1 MLMSELARRPV
12 SVIVA
17 VGGVQSALAAKAAT
31 TTIPIVFNVGEDPV
45 RLGLVSSLSRPGGN
59 VTGNNFFSGELVAKH
74 LEILRELVPA
84 AARVAVLVNPT
95 HLTAEPAVRDAQAA
109 GRTMGLQ
116 IRVLN
121 AGGGKEIDAAF
132 ATLAHER
139 PDALLVG
146 SGPPFA
152 TRRVQLVQSAAYHKI
167 PAIYPLR
174 QYVEIGGLVTYG
186 TSLTNAY
193 RKSAS
198 IPGVSSRARSPR
210 SCRSCSRR
218 SSNWLSMP
226 RQPGCLASPCHPRCS
241 PAPTR

>member
-1 MLMSELARRPV
+1 M
-12 SVIVA
+12 
-17 VGGVQSALAAKAAT
+17 
-31 TTIPIVFNVGEDPV
+31 
-45 RLGLVSSLSRPGGN
+45 
-59 VTGNNFFSGELVAKH
+59 
-74 LEILRELVPA
+74 RELVPA
-84 AARVAVLVNPT
+84 AARVAVLVNPA

-121 AGGGKEIDAAF
+121 AGGGKEIEAAF
-132 ATLAHER
+132 ATLAHDR

-193 RKSAS
+193 RQV
-198 IPGVSSRARSPR
+198 GVYTGRILKGAKPAELPVVQSTKFELAINAQTARMLGLTVPPSLLARADEVIE
-210 SCRSCSRR
+210 
-218 SSNWLSMP
+218 
-226 RQPGCLASPCHPRCS
+226 
-241 PAPTR
+241 

>member
-1 MLMSELARRPV
+1 V
-12 SVIVA
+12 
-17 VGGVQSALAAKAAT
+17 LAAKAAT

-84 AARVAVLVNPT
+84 AARVAVLVNPA

-121 AGGGKEIDAAF
+121 AGSGKEIDAAF

-139 PDALLVG
+139 PDALLVA

-218 SSNWLSMP
+218 SSNWPSMP
-226 RQPGCLASPCHPRCS
+226 RQPGCLASPCRRRCS